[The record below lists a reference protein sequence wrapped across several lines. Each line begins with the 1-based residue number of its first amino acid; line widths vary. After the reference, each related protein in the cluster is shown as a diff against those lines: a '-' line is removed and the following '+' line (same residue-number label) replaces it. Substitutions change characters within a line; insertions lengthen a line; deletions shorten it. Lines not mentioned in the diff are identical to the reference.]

1 MAVANVGFLE
11 HFDKPSAPSLI
22 EMPAAPAGFLD
33 LQWTFYPGY
42 DIRNSTVAT
51 LHWKTAELV
60 DMYRFDSPDDAA
72 NEMPL
77 TRVLRLN
84 YVTEQYEVVAQIKWG
99 EVSSDSVVE
108 FLAADSRA
116 TVSDLR
122 QKHPERPNSRARY
135 FSAGDSHYKWSPG
148 DRRKED
154 LLCTQTVY
162 PNLDVCYFES
172 ATNRL
177 RITTEGQ
184 LIMDELIVT
193 LLLNLYFRETNCW

>member
-1 MAVANVGFLE
+1 
-11 HFDKPSAPSLI
+11 
-22 EMPAAPAGFLD
+22 MPAAPAGFLD